1 VAVLVYPWGDWG
13 NFVTCGTHLLVL
25 WSVCLLATMAVAAP
39 NFLSVMCCGEAFPSL
54 GVQGVEVLILIC
66 ALFSA

>member
-1 VAVLVYPWGDWG
+1 MIHGAHLFGLSNVSQAGLEPAAAAVWWWP
-13 NFVTCGTHLLVL
+13 
-25 WSVCLLATMAVAAP
+25 SS
-39 NFLSVMCCGEAFPSL
+39 FLSVMCCGEAFPSL